1 MVYNLFLEDFVVV
14 LSHFFLEC
22 RLVEG
27 LVFKNIH
34 REIMEFIG

>member
-14 LSHFFLEC
+14 LSYFFLEC

-27 LVFKNIH
+27 FSILKY
-34 REIMEFIG
+34 R

>member
-14 LSHFFLEC
+14 LSYFFEC

-27 LVFKNIH
+27 FSILKYP
-34 REIMEFIG
+34 